1 MRGLVLWGLP
11 VFITAALGG
20 WASASAASFYAQL
33 VQPSWAPPGWVFGPV
48 WTVLYVL
55 MAWSAVL
62 VWRAHGFRAARGPLV
77 LFLAQLVLNA
87 LWSWLFFAWHLG
99 AAALIDIGLLLGLIV
114 ATSVGF
120 WRLHRTAALLL
131 VPYVLWVGFAS
142 VLNYAMWSLNPE
154 QLL

>member
-11 VFITAALGG
+11 VFVTAALGG

-33 VQPSWAPPGWVFGPV
+33 AQPSWAPPGWVFGPV
-48 WTVLYVL
+48 WTLLYIL

-62 VWRAHGFRAARGPLV
+62 VWRAHGFQAARVPLL

-114 ATSVGF
+114 ATLVGF

-131 VPYVLWVGFAS
+131 VPYVLWVGFAG